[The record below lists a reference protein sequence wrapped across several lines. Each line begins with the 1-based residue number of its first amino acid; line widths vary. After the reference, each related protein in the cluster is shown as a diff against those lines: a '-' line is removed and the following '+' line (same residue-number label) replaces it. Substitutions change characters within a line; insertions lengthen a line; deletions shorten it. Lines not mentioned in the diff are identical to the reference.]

1 MDASKTKE
9 VKNAKAIEKPLDPFA
24 VDFFGKKDSA
34 AKEEKNEKNLRET
47 KSLNGSKKKPVK
59 ATKWFERLP
68 RMTRDEVLF
77 SEKLEKLPDNL
88 TKAAAHKI
96 AETVTRYTFQAPKTV
111 RCQMLSITEVD
122 LPKTLKQFEKS
133 PQTFLSLGCQPDNST
148 ALIALDTG
156 FASSVIDLILSGKSE
171 NSNVPRELSPIENT
185 IIEFLAGNI
194 LAGINDFVGQ
204 NILCLQNV
212 ESEVNSVFEKN
223 ERGAEAVF
231 RLDFAEFS
239 GIITLFASRRFLTS
253 IDKTQNPL
261 LLQKNGKDKFTIF
274 EKIAPQLSFRVQVGA
289 TTLDADSLAYLEP
302 DDIVLIEQPLVRFQ
316 NSAFSGSGAVNLG
329 VGENF
334 NLNGQFLPGD
344 IIALTDELSFKLDEI
359 KSSVV
364 RRRQNSK
371 KLNMEEKEIEK
382 TETANGEETAA
393 ENQPLEENADETA
406 AAETNAETE
415 ENLSALENVLV
426 NLRVEISGDKISL
439 REVQKLR
446 TGQVINLGCRATDPV
461 RLVTDTSDQPVA
473 VGELVDIEGQLGVR
487 LTRIFI

>member
-9 VKNAKAIEKPLDPFA
+9 IKNTKAAEKPLDPFA
-24 VDFFGKKDSA
+24 VDFFGKKETA
-34 AKEEKNEKNLRET
+34 TKEEKGEKNQRET
-47 KSLNGSKKKPVK
+47 KSLNGNKKKPVK
-59 ATKWFERLP
+59 TTKWFERIP
-68 RMTRDEVLF
+68 RLSRDEALF
-77 SEKLEKLPDNL
+77 SERLEKLPDNL

-133 PQTFLSLGCQPDNST
+133 PQTFLMLGCQPENST
-148 ALIALDTG
+148 ALIAFDTG
-156 FASSVIDLILSGKSE
+156 FASSVIDLILSGNIE
-171 NSNVPRELSPIENT
+171 NSNIPRRLSPIENT

-194 LAGINDFVGQ
+194 LTGVNDFVGQ
-204 NILCLQNV
+204 NILCLQTV
-212 ESEVNSVFEKN
+212 ESEIASMFEKN

-239 GIITLFASRRFLTS
+239 GIITLLASRDFLAS

-261 LLQKNGKDKFTIF
+261 LNQKNGKDRFSVF
-274 EKIAPQLSFRVQVGA
+274 EKIAPRLDMRVQIGA

-302 DDIVLIEQPLVRFQ
+302 NDIVLIEQPLARFQ
-316 NSAFSGSGAVNLG
+316 NSAITGGGTINLG
-329 VGENF
+329 VGENY
-334 NLNGQFLPGD
+334 NLNGQFVSGD
-344 IIALTDELSFKLDEI
+344 VINLSDELSFKLEEI

-364 RRRQNSK
+364 RRKQNLK

-382 TETANGEETAA
+382 SAA
-393 ENQPLEENADETA
+393 EVDEEATDENQTADENAND
-406 AAETNAETE
+406 AEIISESE
-415 ENLSALENVLV
+415 ENLTALENVLV
-426 NLRVEISGDKISL
+426 NLRVEIAGDKISL

-446 TGQVINLGCRATDPV
+446 TGQIINLGCRPTDPV
-461 RLVTDTSDQPVA
+461 RIVTDTSDQPVA